1 MKKLLI
7 AFFLLG
13 TISSTIVSCKKGE
26 NDPFLSLR
34 SRKARLTGEW
44 KVTGYETKETDS
56 DGDSYSESLNGSI
69 ITVTDINNGG
79 TPDVSTYV
87 FTSSITFNKDYTFTQ
102 IQTYGDSK
110 IERSGNWA
118 FGLKSKEG
126 DIKKKETVVL
136 SVLKE
141 TYTNT
146 SSTSINTDTSFDEYT
161 IIYFIDQLKNKEI
174 VLTDSY
180 TSTEFLNGVTQ
191 YSGTYSF
198 KTTLTK

>member
-26 NDPFLSLR
+26 NDPSLSLR

-44 KVTGYETKETDS
+44 KVTAYETIETGS
-56 DGDSYSESLNGSI
+56 DGDSFSESLNGSI
-69 ITVTDINNGG
+69 LTVTDINNGG
-79 TPDVSTYV
+79 APDVSTV
-87 FTSSITFNKDYTFTQ
+87 AFTSSIIFNKDYTFTQ
-102 IQTYGDSK
+102 TQTYDDSK

-141 TYTNT
+141 VYTNT
-146 SSTSINTDTSFDEYT
+146 SSTSTNTDTSFDEYT

-174 VLTDSY
+174 ILTDSY
-180 TSTEFLNGVTQ
+180 NSTDVLNGVTQ
-191 YSGTYSF
+191 YTGTYSF
-198 KTTLTK
+198 KTTLSK